1 MKVKILMCAIF
12 ELNLED
18 IQVRK
23 DYTVLDAIFVYRNIF
38 NLYIFQNDSPILRVQ
53 GLIFLSNIP

>member
-38 NLYIFQNDSPILRVQ
+38 NLYIFQNDPPILRVQ
-53 GLIFLSNIP
+53 GLIFLSNIS